1 MKLITDITKVIC
13 IIEALKRNN
22 NSNSMIGPIYIKYR
36 LAKVA
41 RKLLNLEINP
51 KYLSGKILN
60 NSATTMTI
68 KAVEF
73 IHITIGSE
81 ILLLTSFSFIISTVL
96 FTL

>member
-1 MKLITDITKVIC
+1 
-13 IIEALKRNN
+13 
-22 NSNSMIGPIYIKYR
+22 MIGPIYIKYR

-51 KYLSGKILN
+51 KYLLGKILN

-81 ILLLTSFSFIISTVL
+81 ILLLTSFSFHINHP
-96 FTL
+96 F